1 MQRKDT
7 NLALQGLQFQLSVQA
22 EHDPNESSLK
32 IRALP
37 ATQRGQRQALPCSP
51 SPLPSPQKVLSVS
64 GPFLRGVGL
73 TVIENLAA
81 FLDQALPVRSPK
93 PSHNEVEPE
102 GPGKEQDLDF
112 RDELQKKTLQLLAKE
127 KEVRW

>member
-1 MQRKDT
+1 MARDRLF
-7 NLALQGLQFQLSVQA
+7 LAPPVLF
-22 EHDPNESSLK
+22 
-32 IRALP
+32 
-37 ATQRGQRQALPCSP
+37 
-51 SPLPSPQKVLSVS
+51 PLPKGCSVS

-73 TVIENLAA
+73 TVTENLAA